1 MANTFPPPQVKEYK
15 YFYTSHAF
23 LHMSKITFK
32 AKILFQQ
39 VFVLS
44 LATVFVPR
52 DKDHW
57 TWARNPTAVVKKSS
71 QNLSNLLLNSI
82 KNGN

>member
-1 MANTFPPPQVKEYK
+1 
-15 YFYTSHAF
+15 
-23 LHMSKITFK
+23 MSKIKFK

-39 VFVLS
+39 VFALS
-44 LATVFVPR
+44 LATVYVPR

-57 TWARNPTAVVKKSS
+57 TWVRNPIVVVKKSS
-71 QNLSNLLLNSI
+71 QNLSNFLLDSI